1 MKKIFLLVFII
12 LQLLNAN
19 SLLKLNNKLHN
30 HTHKSI
36 EGIKHLH
43 EHKHLETPI
52 SMYVQI
58 NENKTNNFFSS
69 FVFPKKAKFPKTK
82 VIKDIFRPPIV

>member
-12 LQLLNAN
+12 SQLLNAN
-19 SLLKLNNKLHN
+19 SLLEINNNLHQ
-30 HTHKSI
+30 HSHESI

-43 EHKHLETPI
+43 EHKHTETPI

-58 NENKTNNFFSS
+58 NENEANNFFSKL
-69 FVFPKKAKFPKTK
+69 VFPKKTTLLKTK
-82 VIKDIFRPPIV
+82 VNKDIFRPPIV